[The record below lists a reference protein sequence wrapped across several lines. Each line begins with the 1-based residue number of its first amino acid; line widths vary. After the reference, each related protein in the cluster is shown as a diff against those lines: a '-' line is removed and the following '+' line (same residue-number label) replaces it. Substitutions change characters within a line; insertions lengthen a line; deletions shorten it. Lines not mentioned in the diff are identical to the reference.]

1 MPPLTFMRD
10 SLPNFPNTLNMKTEI
25 ENMKPL
31 LWNLK
36 IVCRW
41 SLGLVWIWEGLV
53 PKILLTTRA
62 QHDMVERSGLFWPDP
77 DTWLAILGSAM
88 VVTGIVIC
96 VGWMERAVAMI
107 ATISVMILIFL
118 VVGNNPNS
126 LSDLHGGI
134 AKDACL
140 FAVAW
145 VVWKLGALVPT
156 KTEAV

>member
-1 MPPLTFMRD
+1 
-10 SLPNFPNTLNMKTEI
+10 MKTEI
-25 ENMKPL
+25 EKLRPL
-31 LWNLK
+31 LWNIK

-53 PKILLTTRA
+53 PKILLTTKA
-62 QHDMVERSGLFWPDP
+62 QHDMVVKSGLFWPDP
-77 DTWLAILGSAM
+77 DTWLTILGTGMIFA
-88 VVTGIVIC
+88 GIVIFL
-96 VGWMERAVAMI
+96 GWMERAVVMA
-107 ATISVMILIFL
+107 ATISVIVLIFL

-145 VVWKLGALVPT
+145 VVWKLGAIVPT
-156 KTEAV
+156 KAGAV